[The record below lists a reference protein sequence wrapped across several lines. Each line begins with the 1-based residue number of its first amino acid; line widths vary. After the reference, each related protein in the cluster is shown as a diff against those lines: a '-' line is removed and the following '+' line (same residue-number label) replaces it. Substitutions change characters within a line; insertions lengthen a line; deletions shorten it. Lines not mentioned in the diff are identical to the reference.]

1 MVVLEVFRFVRA
13 RVRRPSRAVW
23 LPSILLASGC
33 GLFGEFERQVAAD
46 IKDNPV
52 ILQHIGDI
60 STIKIDWTATG
71 DAPGEDVF
79 VFHVRGSKGE
89 GVLTAECVTVD
100 ADREDV
106 VSGTLRLS
114 SGDTVDLFPE

>member
-13 RVRRPSRAVW
+13 RVRRPSRAVL